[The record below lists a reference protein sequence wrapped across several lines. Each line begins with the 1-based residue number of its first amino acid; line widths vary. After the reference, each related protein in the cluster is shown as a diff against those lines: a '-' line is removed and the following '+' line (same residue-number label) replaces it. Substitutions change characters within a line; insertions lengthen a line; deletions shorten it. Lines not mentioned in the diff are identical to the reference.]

1 MKEIAGY
8 LSIGTGQLRELG
20 SGEPGRLS
28 YAALTFCAGRARL
41 RPEEVPGRIGAI
53 LPGYGLDT
61 SNHRQ
66 LITLMVRR
74 ARAMYDLLVIGGRTG
89 QQPWA
94 RLYADGHATFRDRS
108 PISSNHSLRLLSF
121 HFHDPP
127 RPQPT
132 GRVTHWHQFSSF
144 WRMVGQLDR
153 TLPDIQVSGFCR
165 LSNHYAIA
173 VGSATDSSQDE

>member
-127 RPQPT
+127 RHPLLEFFRQT
-132 GRVTHWHQFSSF
+132 
-144 WRMVGQLDR
+144 R
-153 TLPDIQVSGFCR
+153 TSGPSLIPAR
-165 LSNHYAIA
+165 SGTIRYARHTRSA
-173 VGSATDSSQDE
+173 AAAATCGSARTIFILSGGK